1 MGYRPHIA
9 LSLTLSLLAG
19 AAAADD
25 QTGGSAIGPQRYHER
40 FQGVTMDAD
49 LTGLLQYIQ
58 NRVRMFYKVRLFD
71 TADAHERDSI
81 NAEID
86 VRIQTVK
93 DSQVEFKGQQT
104 GYNVSVVAAEFA
116 HNTGESMLVAPV
128 GRDHDYFFFMGGKFW
143 KLVTTHTSKTT
154 FPAFLVKMTQKFGAP
169 ASVEYRQPK
178 SETQPFKAAWTNP
191 LMVMEAEARPDYG
204 AITIRWTHRAVADK
218 LTELRGDAKPPAD
231 TVGEGLDP
239 TILDIMK
246 DD

>member
-1 MGYRPHIA
+1 MRYGPHIV
-9 LSLTLSLLAG
+9 LSLALTLLAG
-19 AAAADD
+19 VATADD
-25 QTGGSAIGPQRYHER
+25 QAGGSAIGPERYNER
-40 FQGVTMDAD
+40 FLGLAMDAD
-49 LTGLLQYIQ
+49 LAGLLEYVQ
-58 NRVRMFYKVRLFD
+58 NRVRMSYKDRLLD
-71 TADAHERDSI
+71 TPGAHERDSI

-104 GYNVSVVAAEFA
+104 GYNVSVVAGEFA
-116 HNTGESMLVAPV
+116 HNTTESMLVAPV
-128 GRDHDYFFFMGGKFW
+128 GRDHDYFFFIGGKFW
-143 KLVTTHTSKTT
+143 KLVTTDTSKTT
-154 FPAFLVKMTQKFGAP
+154 FPAFLVNMTQKFGAP

-178 SETQPFKAAWTNP
+178 TKTQPFKAGWANP
-191 LMVMEAEARPDYG
+191 LMMMEAEERPDYG

-218 LTELRGDAKPPAD
+218 LAELRGESKPPAD